1 MTDEIKVECTSPEQ
15 SEEKEKIR
23 PISITGLT
31 HYMIRTL
38 RAREKSRE
46 KSPINSLKDECIF
59 ALFMCLYIQ
68 KNKKNEDFKDFLGV
82 NVKGFAKDIVF
93 YASPRT
99 LRLRGTAAQ
108 ALRAIVSQEYDD
120 LENTEGYQF
129 KVAWIIEKV
138 FQLDVKELADQPGDP
153 QDSND
158 DEEKEPIVELAPI
171 PAPQKY
177 LADEILS
184 DRFGPGKK
192 DLLEIKESDDSLED
206 W

>member
-15 SEEKEKIR
+15 SEEKKKTR
-23 PISITGLT
+23 PMSITGLT

-46 KSPINSLKDECIF
+46 KSPINNLSDEYIF

-68 KNKKNEDFKDFLGV
+68 KNKDNEDFKDFLKIK
-82 NVKGFAKDIVF
+82 VKEFAKDIVL
-93 YASPRT
+93 YPSPRT
-99 LRLRGTAAQ
+99 LRLRDNAAQ

-120 LENTEGYQF
+120 LENAEGYQF

-138 FQLDVKELADQPGDP
+138 FQLDVKEPADQPGDP
-153 QDSND
+153 QDSD
-158 DEEKEPIVELAPI
+158 GDEEKEEIVELSPL
-171 PAPQKY
+171 PVPQKY

-184 DRFGPGKK
+184 DRFGPRKK
-192 DLLEIKESDDSLED
+192 DLLEIKESDDSSEE